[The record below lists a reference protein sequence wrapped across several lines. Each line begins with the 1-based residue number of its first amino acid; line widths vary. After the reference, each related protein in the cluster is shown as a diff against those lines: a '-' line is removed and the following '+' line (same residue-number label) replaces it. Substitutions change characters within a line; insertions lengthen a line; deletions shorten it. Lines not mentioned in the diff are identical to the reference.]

1 MKRFYLSFIVIFLSL
16 SLLAQADKKVEV
28 IKKNWNFGALP
39 AVAFDT
45 DLGFQYGA
53 LVNLF
58 DYGDGSRYPKYN
70 HSLYLEVSRYT
81 KGSSTYRFYYNSD
94 QLVKGIETSF
104 DLSYLTD
111 QAYDFYGFNGF
122 ESVIHPEWIDTDNGA
137 YASRMFYKYD
147 RKLFR
152 MKVDLQGKISGDRF
166 RWMAGI
172 NFQNFKV
179 ASVNINK
186 INKGKSEADKLP
198 TTTEVPG
205 LYEKYQQ
212 WGIINTEEANGGFVP
227 TFKAGVVWDTRDN
240 RPCPMK
246 GIWTEAIVEVS
257 PKILG
262 AESSF
267 TQLCLIHRQYFTLV
281 PKDLSFAYRLGYQTT
296 LSGNVPFY
304 YRSQLITSVLT
315 GNMSE
320 GLGGAKTLRGVRRN
334 RVIGDGMV
342 YGNAELRW
350 KFVHFNLINNNF
362 YLGLSAFTDIGKV
375 TKKVD
380 VESMIAPISSIPQTD
395 YFRWGAE
402 KMHYSYG
409 AGLHIAMNENFIIA
423 IDYGLAAD
431 KQDGASGLYIGL
443 NYLF

>member
-58 DYGDGSRYPKYN
+58 DYGAGSRYPKYN

-320 GLGGAKTLRGVRRN
+320 GMGGAKTLRGVRRN

-350 KFVHFNLINNNF
+350 KFVRFNLINNNF

-380 VESMIAPISSIPQTD
+380 VESLIASVSSIPQPD

-423 IDYGLAAD
+423 IDYGLAAN
-431 KQDGASGLYIGL
+431 KQDGNSGLYMGL

>member
-212 WGIINTEEANGGFVP
+212 WEIINTEEANGGFVP

-281 PKDLSFAYRLGYQTT
+281 PKDLSFAYRLGFQTT

-380 VESMIAPISSIPQTD
+380 VESIIAPISSIPQTD